1 MILKNISILFGDDL
15 KFIESTDIKITN
27 KKFQSISPQI
37 ISSKEKILDCKGLL
51 LITGLINSHTHI
63 GDSI

>member
-15 KFIESTDIKITN
+15 KFIESTNIKITN

-37 ISSKEKILDCKGLL
+37 ISPKEKILDCKAKCK
-51 LITGLINSHTHI
+51 
-63 GDSI
+63 